1 MISSLGILL
10 SGNAQEK
17 ACDVEQESNFHCTVV
32 FLFFFLFLLCFLQD
46 LLMYRQS
53 NVIVCSCRSEHSVAI
68 EAMRGVIPSARAG
81 VVGPR

>member
-32 FLFFFLFLLCFLQD
+32 FFLFLLCCLQH

-68 EAMRGVIPSARAG
+68 EAMRGVIPSARVG